1 MNESSPSGN
10 PQASND
16 KQAPHCFHC
25 DLEIPR
31 GFDIQIKVLGKSR
44 PMCCEGC
51 AAVAR
56 AIVDAE
62 LESYYRHRT
71 ETPAKGEQLIPEQLR
86 ELSLYDH
93 PDIQKTF
100 VHSAGEHIQEAS
112 LILEGITCA
121 ACVWLNQQ
129 HLSRLEGV
137 ISAEINYT
145 SLKAVV
151 RWDERQ
157 INLSEILTA
166 IQIIG
171 YTAHPYDPNQRQF
184 ILEKN
189 RKDIL
194 KRLGVA
200 GGFGMQVMAVSISLY
215 LDQGG
220 MDESIRLLLQ
230 RSAFILTLPVI
241 LYAARPFFSA
251 AIRDL
256 KNRRAGM
263 DTPVALGISLAFLA
277 SVYTLIVGHGEIYF
291 DSVSMFTFLLLGAR
305 YLEISARKR
314 ASDSADL
321 ASRVRPVL
329 ARKLD
334 DNDHPTL
341 LPALELQAD
350 DRVLIHPGDTVPAD
364 GIIISGVSSLDESIL
379 TGENLPKLKSIHDQ
393 VIGGSINIDSPITV
407 KISRTGNQTVLSGIQ
422 RLLDNAQQA
431 KPAIAQLADRIAG
444 WFVLGILSLASLTG
458 LYWFQQ
464 SPEAWLAPTIAV
476 LIVSC
481 PCALSLATP
490 ASITTAIG
498 SLMKSGIVISNKN
511 ALETLHHIKVMFLDK
526 TGTLTEGKLIIQDH
540 QVLDPAYTDSHFS
553 ICSAIELHSEHPI
566 AKAFIQTQQTLNTRK
581 VQNTPGKGLSAE
593 IDAQMYFLG
602 TPAFIEAET
611 GQSLP
616 QELRQHYAE
625 LTLVVLAN
633 KRGFIAV
640 YGLSD
645 KLRSES
651 RSLVTWLKQ
660 AGIQPVMLTGDN
672 ARAAQY
678 VADQLGIDQVYAEQ
692 LPSDKLKVMKSFQ
705 RNNGK
710 PQRVGMVGDGV
721 NDAAVLA
728 GADCAIATQGAA
740 ALASAGSDVLLLT
753 PHLNAIQTAIKTAH
767 KTHTIIK
774 QNLIWAASYNVLAI
788 PAAAMGYIPPWAAA
802 IGMSLSSLL
811 VVLNA
816 LRLKKPADG
825 A

>member
-1 MNESSPSGN
+1 
-10 PQASND
+10 
-16 KQAPHCFHC
+16 
-25 DLEIPR
+25 
-31 GFDIQIKVLGKSR
+31 
-44 PMCCEGC
+44 MCCEGC

-56 AIVDAE
+56 AIVDAK
-62 LESYYRHRT
+62 LESYYQHRT

-93 PDIQKTF
+93 PDIQKSF
-100 VHSAGEHIQEAS
+100 VHSSGEHIQEAA

-129 HLSRLEGV
+129 HLSGLEGV
-137 ISAEINYT
+137 VSADINYT

-151 RWDERQ
+151 RWDERL
-157 INLSEILTA
+157 ISLSEILTA
-166 IQIIG
+166 VQLIG

-184 ILEKN
+184 ILEKQ

-200 GGFGMQVMAVSISLY
+200 GGFGMQVMGVSISLY

-220 MDESIRLLLQ
+220 MDESIRMLLQ
-230 RSAFILTLPVI
+230 RSAFVLTLPVI
-241 LYAARPFFSA
+241 LYAARPFFSG

-277 SVYTLIVGHGEIYF
+277 SLYTLITGHGEIYF
-291 DSVSMFTFLLLGAR
+291 DSVCMFTFLLLGAR

-329 ARKLD
+329 ARKLND
-334 DNDHPTL
+334 DDSLSL
-341 LPALELQAD
+341 LPALELQVD
-350 DRVLIHPGDTVPAD
+350 DRVLIHAGDTAPSD
-364 GIIISGVSSLDESIL
+364 GIIISGESSLDESIL
-379 TGENLPKLKSIHDQ
+379 TGESLPKLKSVHDE
-393 VIGGSINIDSPITV
+393 VIAGSINIDSPITV
-407 KISRTGNQTVLSGIQ
+407 KVSRTGSQTVLSGIQ

-444 WFVLGILSLASLTG
+444 WFVLAILTLASLTG

-464 SPEAWLAPTIAV
+464 SPDAWLAPTIAV
-476 LIVSC
+476 LIVAC

-498 SLMKSGIVISNKN
+498 QLMKSGIVISNKN
-511 ALETLHHIKVMFLDK
+511 ALETLHRIKVMFLDK
-526 TGTLTEGKLIIQDH
+526 TGTLTEGKLQIQDY
-540 QVLDPAYTDSHFS
+540 QVLNPAYSERHFD
-553 ICSAIELHSEHPI
+553 ICSAIEQHSEHPI
-566 AKAFIQTQQTLNTRK
+566 AKAFVQAEPTLHAQK

-593 IDAQMYFLG
+593 IGGRMYFLG
-602 TPAFIEAET
+602 TPAFVEAQT
-611 GQSLP
+611 GQVLNSGL
-616 QELRQHYAE
+616 QQRYAE
-625 LTLVVLAN
+625 QTRVVLAYAE
-633 KRGFIAV
+633 GLIAV

-645 KLRSES
+645 RLRHES
-651 RSLVTWLKQ
+651 QALISWLKK
-660 AGIQPVMLTGDN
+660 AAIQPVMLTGDN

-678 VADQLGIDQVYAEQ
+678 VAAQLGIDEVYADQ
-692 LPSDKLKVMKSFQ
+692 LPSDKLAIMKRFQ
-705 RNNGK
+705 HNRGK
-710 PQRVGMVGDGV
+710 AQRVGMVGDGV

-753 PHLNAIQTAIKTAH
+753 PHLNAIRTAIETAH
-767 KTHTIIK
+767 KTHAIIK
-774 QNLIWAASYNVLAI
+774 QNLIWAASYNVIAI

-816 LRLKKPADG
+816 LRLKKGPV
-825 A
+825 